1 MIRYEEGAAVEHQSS
16 LLSLTIVVAL
26 AFLIPVLLQRFRL
39 GSFPVVVAE
48 ILAGIIVGKSG
59 LNIVQTE
66 IWLEVLSSLG
76 FIFLMF
82 LSGLEIDFSL
92 FRQNTK
98 SAKEPHAFRTAS
110 FVFLLIF
117 GLSYLLSLT
126 FVQFGFVSN
135 SFFMTLIISTVSLG
149 VVVPVLKDGNV
160 SKTSIG
166 QTILLTAVIADL
178 VTMILL
184 AVFVGLHSTDGQNMW
199 LLLLLF
205 AAGVILYVIARW
217 LRKLHFMEHLRRGSI
232 QIDTR
237 AVFALIL
244 ILVGLSER
252 IGAENILGAFLAGV
266 LVSLLS
272 PNPEIT
278 EKLESIGYGL
288 FIPIFFVMVGINL
301 ELWSIVKNPSSIL
314 IIPLLLAALFLS
326 KLVPSLILRRW
337 YSWNI
342 VIGSSILLTST
353 LSLVI
358 AAAQIGERLGIIEAS
373 LSAAFVLSAI
383 ITCIIGPILFK
394 KVFPKVEVDRKKV
407 AIVGVNRV
415 TLPLS
420 LDLLHERYDV
430 TLYNTMHFKHM
441 FKENEEEAAL
451 PLLSVKDF
459 SISTL
464 TQAGVFTSDY
474 LVFATD
480 EDPQNLELALHA
492 KYLGLEHIIT
502 KIEDPALQSRAT
514 YEHINVFSTL
524 NSTRFLLK
532 ALIDNP
538 SLLRL
543 IEKSHDT
550 IREIRLTKHK
560 YDGIAIRNLPPVED
574 VLILQIMRGKNSL
587 VPRGDTKLH
596 HKDILLVTGSKENLD
611 LLQQLLK

>member
-1 MIRYEEGAAVEHQSS
+1 MEHHSS
-16 LLSLTIVVAL
+16 LLSLAIVVAL
-26 AFLIPVLLQRFRL
+26 AFLIPILLQRVRL
-39 GSFPVVVAE
+39 GNFPVVVAE

-59 LNIVQTE
+59 LNIVQSE
-66 IWLEVLSSLG
+66 MWLEVLSSLG

-92 FRQNTK
+92 FRQRTK
-98 SAKEPHAFRTAS
+98 PSKEPNAFRAAS

-126 FVQFGFVSN
+126 FVQFGLVSN

-178 VTMILL
+178 VTMVLL
-184 AVFVGLHSTDGQNMW
+184 AVFVGLHSTSGQSMW

-205 AAGVILYVIARW
+205 AAGVILYIAARW
-217 LRKLHFMEHLRRGSI
+217 FRKLHFIEHLRKGSI

-252 IGAENILGAFLAGV
+252 VGAESILGAFLAGV

-301 ELWSIVKNPSSIL
+301 ELWSIVQNPSSML
-314 IIPLLLAALFLS
+314 IIPLLLVAFFLS
-326 KLVPSLILRRW
+326 KLVPSLILRKW

-342 VIGSSILLTST
+342 VVSSSILLTST

-358 AAAQIGERLGIIEAS
+358 AAAQIGEKLGIIEGS
-373 LSAAFVLSAI
+373 LSAAFVLSAV
-383 ITCIIGPILFK
+383 ITCIAGPILFK
-394 KVFPKVEVDRKKV
+394 KVFPKIEVNRKKV
-407 AIVGVNRV
+407 AIVGADRV

-420 LDLLHERYDV
+420 LDLLHEEYDV
-430 TLYNTMHFKHM
+430 TLYSTMYFKHM
-441 FKENEEEAAL
+441 LKESEEEASL
-451 PLLSVKDF
+451 PLLPVKDF
-459 SISTL
+459 SISSL
-464 TQAGVFTSDY
+464 KQAGVFTAEH

-480 EDPQNLELALHA
+480 EDHQNLELALYA
-492 KYLGLEHIIT
+492 KSLGLEHIIT

-514 YEHINVFSTL
+514 YEHIHVFSAL

-543 IEKSHDT
+543 IENSHDT
-550 IREIRLTKHK
+550 IREIRLTKYK
-560 YDGIAIRNLPPVED
+560 YDGIAIRNLPSLED
-574 VLILQIMRGKNSL
+574 VLILQIMRGTNSI
-587 VPRGDTKLH
+587 VPRGDTRLYY
-596 HKDILLVTGSKENLD
+596 KDVLLVTGAKEDLD
-611 LLQQLLK
+611 VLQQLLK